1 MPWWSGRGLGWKIII
16 IYSNIGAE
24 LELISYRQDGIRPEM
39 SHSSRAAEAI
49 TARMFLFPVCCRK
62 QFCIRLCLALVLIRI
77 LPISCYL
84 IIPAHTAQWRSF
96 MLQWQIYTNI
106 YSFRTLLFFQD
117 HFFSVLFLH
126 FTLRSRRWEVGK
138 WNWKLVEDT
147 FSFCPSWERMRTLN
161 LIPAQQ
167 VTFTWP
173 VATSQPFPWHPAFGP
188 RQWREKVMVLFG

>member
-1 MPWWSGRGLGWKIII
+1 MPVSMPWWSGRGLGWKIII

-39 SHSSRAAEAI
+39 SHRSSSRSHHCAD
-49 TARMFLFPVCCRK
+49 VS
-62 QFCIRLCLALVLIRI
+62 
-77 LPISCYL
+77 ISCLLPKTILYPAVPRLGSDPHLAYL
-84 IIPAHTAQWRSF
+84 
-96 MLQWQIYTNI
+96 MLSHHSSTYSSVAFLATMREVYTNI

-161 LIPAQQ
+161 LIPPSRSPSPGQ
-167 VTFTWP
+167 W
-173 VATSQPFPWHPAFGP
+173 QPNNHSHDILPLVRDNEG
-188 RQWREKVMVLFG
+188 RK